1 MYKKGTILIR
11 YKIDESSSIG
21 IGSIVRLEENANS
34 KYDNCLVTRLKVV
47 EIPGRTDISLF
58 IHGVNLGDF
67 KPIPTLLQRQLNRNT
82 KST

>member
-11 YKIDESSSIG
+11 YKIDDASSIG

-47 EIPGRTDISLF
+47 EIPGRTDTNMR

-67 KPIPTLLQRQLNRNT
+67 KPVPTLLQR
-82 KST
+82 KPK

>member
-11 YKIDESSSIG
+11 YKIDDASSIG

-67 KPIPTLLQRQLNRNT
+67 KPITLLQR
-82 KST
+82 KHK

>member
-11 YKIDESSSIG
+11 YKIDSASSIG
-21 IGSIVRLEENANS
+21 IGSIVRLQENANS

-47 EIPGRTDISLF
+47 EIPGRTDTNLF

-67 KPIPTLLQRQLNRNT
+67 KPIKQIKRKHNV
-82 KST
+82 

>member
-11 YKIDESSSIG
+11 YKIDNASSIG
-21 IGSIVRLEENANS
+21 IGSIVRLQENANS

-47 EIPGRTDISLF
+47 EIPGRTNTNLP

-67 KPIPTLLQRQLNRNT
+67 KPMPTLLQR
-82 KST
+82 KSK

>member
-11 YKIDESSSIG
+11 YKIDDASSIG
-21 IGSIVRLEENANS
+21 IGSIVRLEQNANS

-47 EIPGRTDISLF
+47 EIPGRTDTSMR

-67 KPIPTLLQRQLNRNT
+67 KPITLLQR
-82 KST
+82 KHK